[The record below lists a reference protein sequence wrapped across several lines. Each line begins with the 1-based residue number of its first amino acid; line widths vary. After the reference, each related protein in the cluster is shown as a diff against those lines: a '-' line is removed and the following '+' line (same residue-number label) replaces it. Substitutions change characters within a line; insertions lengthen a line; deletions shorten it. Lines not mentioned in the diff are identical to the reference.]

1 MYGLV
6 SRTPML
12 QHFSS
17 LICMTDRRT
26 NMEIGAS
33 VILTCILELLAGLG
47 LFLYGMETM
56 SDGLERVAGKQ
67 LKGLLGAVTKN
78 RLTQVILGFIITVLM
93 QSSSATTV
101 MLVGFVNAGIMQL
114 SQAVGIIMGANI
126 GTTVTVLMMSV
137 KLDFDIIFCFVG
149 CIVLFLMMFA
159 PKKFKGL
166 SGIVPVIFGV
176 GTLFLGMG
184 IMSEAMKPLREWQGF
199 REALAAVN
207 NPIVAVLIGAGITAV
222 IQSSAASIAILMP
235 LAELGLIDF
244 QMCMFILFGQNIGTC
259 ATAVLAC
266 IGTSATSKRVACVHL
281 LFNVIGTVI
290 FIILALVMPIHTW
303 IQNMVPSNISMQ
315 ISVTHIIFNSVTTV
329 LLLPFCNVLEQL
341 ACILIRDD
349 GMTGEAMRLEHFDQR
364 MLGAPAVAAE
374 QLFNETKRMGAIAR
388 ANFSRA
394 IECFDQWDEDKAAE
408 AARNEEV
415 LDFLNREITT
425 YLVEVK
431 GLDLNAQDTLLVGAL
446 FHVINDMERVGDHS
460 QNILEAAQLRHNE
473 EIKFSAKAVQELDDL
488 SDMVTLQLDRALDL
502 FSRQDNRAVAIKQ
515 VEDTEQQ
522 IDDTTEALRQHH
534 VERLKQH
541 KCSAKNGMIYLDI
554 LTNLERIGDHAE
566 NIATSV
572 EKAQTTHH
580 VA

>member
-1 MYGLV
+1 
-6 SRTPML
+6 
-12 QHFSS
+12 
-17 LICMTDRRT
+17 
-26 NMEIGAS
+26 MEIGIGTLA
-33 VILTCILELLAGLG
+33 TCLLELLAGLG
-47 LFLYGMETM
+47 LFLYGMNTM
-56 SDGLERVAGKQ
+56 SEGLERVAGKQ

-78 RLTQVILGFIITVLM
+78 RATQVVLGFIITVLM

-137 KLDFDIIFCFVG
+137 KLDFHIIFCFIG

-159 PKKFKGL
+159 PKKFKNLG
-166 SGIVPVIFGV
+166 SIVPVIFGV
-176 GTLFLGMG
+176 GALFIGMTF
-184 IMSEAMKPLREWQGF
+184 MSNAMKPLRDWQGF
-199 REALAAVN
+199 SDALQAVK
-207 NPIVAVLIGAGITAV
+207 NPIVAVLIGAGITAL

-259 ATAVLAC
+259 VTAVLAC

-290 FIILALVMPIHTW
+290 FIILALVLPMHTW
-303 IQNMVPSNISMQ
+303 IQNAVPGNISMQ
-315 ISVTHIIFNSVTTV
+315 ISVTHIIFNFVTTV
-329 LLLPFCNVLEQL
+329 MLLPFASVLEQL
-341 ACILIRDD
+341 ACILIHDD
-349 GMTGEAMRLEHFDQR
+349 GVAGEAMKLAHFDQR
-364 MLGAPAVAAE
+364 MLMTPAVATE
-374 QLFNETKRMGAIAR
+374 QLFNEVKRMGNIAK
-388 ANFSRA
+388 ANFVRA
-394 IECFDQWDEDKAAE
+394 VECFDQWDEDKAAE
-408 AARNEEV
+408 VARNEEV

-431 GLDLNAQDTLLVGAL
+431 GLDLNFQDTMLVGAL
-446 FHVINDMERVGDHS
+446 FHVVNDMERVGDHS

-473 EIKFSAKAVQELDDL
+473 EIKFSEKAVKELDDL
-488 SDMVTLQLDRALDL
+488 SATITSQLDRALDI
-502 FSRQDNRAVAIKQ
+502 FSHQDTRAVALKQ
-515 VEDTEQQ
+515 VEDVEQE
-522 IDDTTEALRQHH
+522 IDDITEALRQHH
-534 VERLKQH
+534 VDRLKQH

-566 NIATSV
+566 NIAASV
-572 EKAQTTHH
+572 KKAQTAHH

>member
-1 MYGLV
+1 
-6 SRTPML
+6 
-12 QHFSS
+12 
-17 LICMTDRRT
+17 
-26 NMEIGAS
+26 MELSFG
-33 VILTCILELLAGLG
+33 VITTVLLELLAGLG
-47 LFLYGMETM
+47 LFLFGMNTM
-56 SDGLERVAGKQ
+56 SEGLEKVAGKQ
-67 LKGLLGAVTKN
+67 LKSLLGAVTKN
-78 RLTQVILGFIITVLM
+78 RATQVVLGFIITVLM

-126 GTTVTVLMMSV
+126 GTTVTVLMMSI
-137 KLDFDIIFCFVG
+137 KLDFDIIFCFIG
-149 CIVLFLMMFA
+149 CIVLFMVMFV
-159 PKKFKGL
+159 PGKFKKLG
-166 SGIVPVIFGV
+166 GIVPVIFGV
-176 GTLFLGMG
+176 GALFLGMG
-184 IMSEAMKPLREWQGF
+184 LMSDAMVPLREWQGF
-199 REALAAVN
+199 ADALAAVK
-207 NPIVAVLIGAGITAV
+207 NPFVAVLIGAGITAL

-259 ATAVLAC
+259 ITAVLAC

-290 FIILALVMPIHTW
+290 FIVLALLLPLDQW
-303 IQNMVPSNISMQ
+303 IAGMVPGNISMQ

-329 LLLPFCNVLEQL
+329 ILLPFSTMLEQL
-341 ACILIRDD
+341 ACIFIKDD
-349 GMTGEAMRLEHFDQR
+349 GVQAESLRLEHFDQR
-364 MLGAPAVAAE
+364 MLLTPAVAAE
-374 QLFNETKRMGAIAR
+374 QLFNEAKRMGGIAK
-388 ANFSRA
+388 ANFIRA
-394 IECFDQWDEDKAAE
+394 IECFDSWDEDKAAE
-408 AARNEEV
+408 IARGEEV
-415 LDFLNREITT
+415 LDFLNKEITT

-431 GLDLNAQDTLLVGAL
+431 GLDLGAQDTLLVGSL

-488 SDMVTLQLDRALDL
+488 SALVTSQLDRAMEI
-502 FSRQDNRAVAIKQ
+502 FSRQDSRAVALKQ
-515 VEDTEQQ
+515 VEDTEQV
-522 IDDTTEALRQHH
+522 IDDTTEALREHH
-534 VERLKQH
+534 VDRLKQH

-572 EKAQTTHH
+572 TKQTLNHP

>member
-1 MYGLV
+1 
-6 SRTPML
+6 
-12 QHFSS
+12 
-17 LICMTDRRT
+17 
-26 NMEIGAS
+26 MEIGFS
-33 VILTCILELLAGLG
+33 VLATCILELLAGLG

-56 SDGLERVAGKQ
+56 SEGLERVAGKQ
-67 LKGLLGAVTKN
+67 LKNLLGAVTKN
-78 RLTQVILGFIITVLM
+78 RATQVVLGFIITVLM

-137 KLDFDIIFCFVG
+137 KLDFHIIFCFIG

-159 PKKFKGL
+159 PKKFKNL

-176 GTLFLGMG
+176 GALFIGMTF
-184 IMSEAMKPLREWQGF
+184 MSNAMKPLRDWQGF
-199 REALAAVN
+199 ADALAAVK
-207 NPIVAVLIGAGITAV
+207 NPIVAVLIGAGITAL

-259 ATAVLAC
+259 VTAVLAC
-266 IGTSATSKRVACVHL
+266 IGASATSKRVACVHL
-281 LFNVIGTVI
+281 LFNIIGTAI
-290 FIILALVMPIHTW
+290 FIILALILPMHTW
-303 IQNMVPSNISMQ
+303 IQNMVPGNISMQ

-329 LLLPFCNVLEQL
+329 LLLPFASVLEQL
-341 ACILIRDD
+341 ACIIIRDD
-349 GMTGEAMRLEHFDQR
+349 GVAGEAMKLAHFDQR
-364 MLGAPAVAAE
+364 MLNAPAVAAE
-374 QLFNETKRMGAIAR
+374 QLFNEAKRMGNIAK
-388 ANFSRA
+388 ANFVRA
-394 IECFDQWDEDKAAE
+394 IECFDQWDDDKAAE
-408 AARNEEV
+408 IARNEEV
-415 LDFLNREITT
+415 LDFLNHEITT

-431 GLDLNAQDTLLVGAL
+431 GLDLNAQDTLLVGSL

-473 EIKFSAKAVQELDDL
+473 EIKFSEKAVKELDDL
-488 SDMVTLQLDRALDL
+488 SAVITAQLDRAMEL
-502 FSRQDNRAVAIKQ
+502 FSKQDTRPIVLKQ
-515 VEDTEQQ
+515 VEDIEQE

-534 VERLKQH
+534 VDRLKQH

-566 NIATSV
+566 NIAVSATKQQSI
-572 EKAQTTHH
+572 HH

>member
-1 MYGLV
+1 
-6 SRTPML
+6 
-12 QHFSS
+12 
-17 LICMTDRRT
+17 
-26 NMEIGAS
+26 MEIGFGVLA
-33 VILTCILELLAGLG
+33 TCILELLAGLG

-78 RLTQVILGFIITVLM
+78 RATQVVLGFIITVLM

-137 KLDFDIIFCFVG
+137 KLDFHIIFCFIG

-159 PKKFKGL
+159 PKKFGKME
-166 SGIVPVIFGV
+166 GIVPVIFGV
-176 GTLFLGMG
+176 GALFIGMTF
-184 IMSEAMKPLREWQGF
+184 MSNAMKPLREWQGF
-199 REALAAVN
+199 ADALASVR
-207 NPIVAVLIGAGITAV
+207 NPIVAVLIGAVITAV

-259 ATAVLAC
+259 VTAVLAC
-266 IGTSATSKRVACVHL
+266 IGASATSKRVACVHL
-281 LFNVIGTVI
+281 LFNIIGTVI
-290 FIILALVMPIHTW
+290 FIILALILPMHTW
-303 IQNMVPSNISMQ
+303 IQNAVPGNISMQ
-315 ISVTHIIFNSVTTV
+315 ISLTHIIFNSVTT
-329 LLLPFCNVLEQL
+329 LMLLPFASVLEQL
-341 ACILIRDD
+341 ACILIRED
-349 GMTGEAMRLEHFDQR
+349 GAAGEAMRLEHFDKR
-364 MLGAPAVAAE
+364 MLEAPAVAAE
-374 QLFNETKRMGAIAR
+374 QLFNEAKRMGGIAK
-388 ANFSRA
+388 ANFIRA
-394 IECFDQWDEDKAAE
+394 IECFDQWDDDKATE
-408 AARNEEV
+408 IARNEEV
-415 LDFLNREITT
+415 LDFLNHEITT

-431 GLDLNAQDTLLVGAL
+431 GLDLNEQDTKLVGSL

-473 EIKFSAKAVQELDDL
+473 DIKFSEKAVKELDDL
-488 SDMVTLQLDRALDL
+488 SAMVTTQLDRAMDL
-502 FSRQDNRAVAIKQ
+502 FSRQDNQVLAISQ
-515 VEDTEQQ
+515 VEETEQV

-534 VERLKQH
+534 VDRLKQH

-572 EKAQTTHH
+572 EKQQAIHH